1 MLCPKKKAVIPDSAR
16 GKADASSGARQI
28 QDLDGVHGL
37 LRGDYFISH
46 SEALGAG
53 ARPNQASE
61 ITPLHDAQLESLNN
75 KTQPAPC
82 TVVSL

>member
-1 MLCPKKKAVIPDSAR
+1 MLCPKKKAVIPDSTR
-16 GKADASSGARQI
+16 GKADVSSGARQI
-28 QDLDGVHGL
+28 RDLDGVHGL

-46 SEALGAG
+46 SEALGAE
-53 ARPNQASE
+53 AHSNRASE
-61 ITPLHDAQLESLNN
+61 ITPVHDAQLESFNN